1 VPKWFRLNWCN
12 MAGTIREVVKI
23 DATGRSIGRV
33 ASEAATLLI
42 GKHKPTYVP
51 HHDVGDVVEISN
63 AAKVKITGDKLDQK
77 TYYRHTDYPGGLKT
91 KLLKQVMA
99 EDPADAIRRAVKN
112 MLPKNKLQNG
122 RMKRLKVKND

>member
-1 VPKWFRLNWCN
+1 

-23 DATGRSIGRV
+23 DATGRSIGRI

-42 GKHKPTYVP
+42 GKHKPTYQP
-51 HHDVGDVVEISN
+51 NSDQGDVVEIHN

-77 TYYRHTDYPGGLKT
+77 TYYRHSDYPGGLKK
-91 KLLKQVMA
+91 KLLKEVMA
-99 EDPADAIRRAVKN
+99 NDPADAIRRAVKN

-122 RMKRLKVKND
+122 RMKRLKVHND